1 MRNFFE
7 MRRNMQR
14 VTLTITL
21 LMLFTIAT
29 SAQTTSNPPLITV
42 SGEAAVQVT
51 PDEVVFNLEV
61 ENVDKDLIAA
71 KNLNDERVK
80 AILAL
85 ARDYQIAPQD
95 IRTAYIG
102 IEPKYDFED
111 DFKKRTFVGYGV
123 SKTAVIVLKD
133 FSRFDSLL
141 SDVVKLGVTRVS
153 DVSFRTSQIRKHKD
167 QARAIAIKAAREKAL
182 AMAQEIGQTIGKAY
196 SIQEEGAVN
205 NQYQRNVT
213 TVISGSYSDSESSI
227 APGQISVTA
236 RVVVSFEL
244 K

>member
-1 MRNFFE
+1 MLPLILLLFFK
-7 MRRNMQR
+7 
-14 VTLTITL
+14 
-21 LMLFTIAT
+21 IAAA
-29 SAQTTSNPPLITV
+29 AQSTSNLPLITV
-42 SGEAAVQVT
+42 SGEAAVKVT
-51 PDEVVFNLEV
+51 PDEVVFRLEV

-80 AILAL
+80 GVLAL
-85 ARDYQIAPQD
+85 ARNYQIDQQD
-95 IRTAYIG
+95 IRTDYIS
-102 IEPKYDFED
+102 IQPKYDFED
-111 DFKKRTFVGYGV
+111 DDKKRTFVGYEV
-123 SKTAVIVLKD
+123 SKTVVIVLKD

-167 QARAIAIKAAREKAL
+167 QARALAIKAAREKAL

-205 NQYQRNVT
+205 NYFARNAT